1 MSADAGGEWPP
12 GTMIKGGSVMGQVA
26 TIGREGLAMVRDAAP
41 RATYTRQVT
50 QVLSV
55 ATLLSMAYTVYTAL
69 TLGTDDLRNPVAYI
83 VYGIWWGLILLVR
96 TDKRWAWWVVAVATG
111 LMLLVGVFYY
121 PTVFVPEQ
129 QTTLGWFE
137 NDLYMGL
144 LLLAEYLCIQRLRG
158 VVLGPKS

>member
-1 MSADAGGEWPP
+1 
-12 GTMIKGGSVMGQVA
+12 MGQVA
-26 TIGREGLAMVRDAAP
+26 TIGRGEKATVRDVLP

-50 QVLSV
+50 LVLSA
-55 ATLLSMAYTVYTAL
+55 ATLLSMAYTAYTAL

-83 VYGIWWGLILLVR
+83 VYGLWWGLILVVR
-96 TDKRWAWWVVAVATG
+96 TDKRWAWMAVAVATG

-144 LLLAEYLCIQRLRG
+144 LLLAEYLCVQRLRG
-158 VVLGPKS
+158 IVLGPAA